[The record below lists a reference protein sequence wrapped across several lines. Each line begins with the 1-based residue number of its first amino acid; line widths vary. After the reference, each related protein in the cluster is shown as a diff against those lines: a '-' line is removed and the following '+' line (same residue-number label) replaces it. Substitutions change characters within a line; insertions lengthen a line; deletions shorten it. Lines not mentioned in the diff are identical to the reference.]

1 MCSIVTDETVFVCN
15 SMVFERRFLLYGNAF
30 RLSKF
35 DSNEFAKKFHSAMD
49 CGRIQVDQN
58 VKFGQVAVSV
68 KFLDDTSQT
77 APLLEKHVL
86 AGIISDLLGDKIEI
100 RIESGGVGDSG
111 DNGAL

>member
-15 SMVFERRFLLYGNAF
+15 RMVFERRFHLYGDAF
-30 RLSKF
+30 ELSKF
-35 DSNEFAKKFHSAMD
+35 DANEFAVKLHSAVD

-58 VKFGQVAVSV
+58 VKFGRVAVSV

-77 APLLEKHVL
+77 APLLEKNVL
-86 AGIISDLLGDKIEI
+86 AGIISDLLGDEIEI

>member
-1 MCSIVTDETVFVCN
+1 
-15 SMVFERRFLLYGNAF
+15 MVFERRFHLYGDAF
-30 RLSKF
+30 ELSKF
-35 DSNEFAKKFHSAMD
+35 DANEFAVRLHSAVD
-49 CGRIQVDQN
+49 CGIIQVDKN

-77 APLLEKHVL
+77 APVLEKHLL
-86 AGIISDLLGDKIEI
+86 ANIISDLLGDEIEI